1 MLKSACAAFPTWL
14 LNVRDL
20 THLMSFSSFWKFFPE
35 SLPCLLMCLLTERE
49 WGSGC
54 TRTLALWARGSVR
67 SILGFPVF
75 TGAAGSFPLDWGQL
89 KCLSN
94 PGRKAG
100 GGSSQSLSSWGDW
113 PVMFASILLH
123 GFLVLL
129 SILLT
134 LPAKTVLSCP
144 THFIGRENWGTKV
157 NRLVSWAWWARE
169 LFRWEQMSPL
179 EASLNFCPPSTV
191 TEPVSP
197 QLWQHWKLCIFNF

>member
-35 SLPCLLMCLLTERE
+35 SLPCLLMCLLTEGE

-54 TRTLALWARGSVR
+54 TRTLAL
-67 SILGFPVF
+67 
-75 TGAAGSFPLDWGQL
+75 WGQL

-100 GGSSQSLSSWGDW
+100 GGSSQRLSSWGDW